1 MPSTLKRIRTNAF
14 LRQQGRCIYCHK
26 QMWLSDLA
34 DFAVEHKITVK
45 QARHLQCTAEHLR
58 ARKDGGGNTT
68 GNIAAACLLCNLRRH
83 KRKTDLTPEQFG
95 VHVRIRMARG
105 GWHT

>member
-14 LRQQGRCIYCHK
+14 LLQQGHCIYCHK

-58 ARKDGGGNTT
+58 ARKDGGGNTAS
-68 GNIAAACLLCNLRRH
+68 NIAAACLFCNVRRH
-83 KRKTDLTPEQFG
+83 KRKANLTP
-95 VHVRIRMARG
+95 
-105 GWHT
+105 